1 MGERKPTIGRM
12 RSDSAVL
19 RPRLVVDGAAS
30 AIEYYREVFGAE
42 ELERF
47 EDEAGKI
54 VHAELAIGSGRLTLK
69 DEDDVD
75 PAPSTLGG
83 SPVLL
88 SLTVDDV
95 DALGE
100 RMVAAGGK
108 VVFPIGDHE
117 GGRGGRIL
125 DPFGHAWMISAAR

>member
-1 MGERKPTIGRM
+1 MTNPDT
-12 RSDSAVL
+12 AVL
-19 RPRLVVDGAAS
+19 RPRLVVDGAAR
-30 AIEYYREVFGAE
+30 AIEFYREVFGAE
-42 ELERF
+42 EVARF
-47 EDEAGKI
+47 DDPSGKV
-54 VHAELAIGSGRLTLK
+54 VHAELAIGESRLTMK
-69 DEDDVD
+69 DEDGADQ
-75 PAPSTLGG
+75 APTTLGG

-117 GGRGGRIL
+117 DGRGGRIL
-125 DPFGHAWMISAAR
+125 DPFGHAWMISQRSS